1 MGAAAG
7 GSQALPPL
15 QIHQVECAAQETI
28 EGGMTLLALII
39 IALGPLAF
47 VVGLLWPVRP
57 RPYEN
62 THRRRSPHLTRKV

>member
-1 MGAAAG
+1 V
-7 GSQALPPL
+7 
-15 QIHQVECAAQETI
+15 QVDTLEHAQEEKAV

-57 RPYEN
+57 RSLK
-62 THRRRSPHLTRKV
+62 RVKKL